1 MLIRKMSIDD
11 YEAVYELWINT
22 PGMGLNTTD
31 DSKDGI
37 EKYLYRNPN
46 TCFVAENENEIIGV
60 IMSGHDGRR
69 GFIHHTSVKA
79 SEREQGIGSALLESA
94 MSALKSEGIHKTAL
108 VVIAKNETGNAFW
121 EKRGFTS
128 REDLV
133 YRNKNISELIR
144 IAVESDTLPPP
155 CRFTAEH

>member
-11 YEAVYELWINT
+11 YEAVYKLWINT

-69 GFIHHTSVKA
+69 GLIHHTSVKA

-108 VVIAKNETGNAFW
+108 VVFAKNKIGNAFW

-144 IAVESDTLPPP
+144 VAVESDTLPPP